1 MGAHLLESGVA
12 APMSLSKGPGTG
24 EPHSFQY
31 SQSAADVGVFVL
43 DTAAATTA
51 QLAEIVSKAS
61 EQAIKEKGSFT
72 IALTGGSL
80 LKALGSLAD
89 SDSVEW
95 AKWHVFFGDERNV
108 GHNDSDST
116 LKGAREAFL
125 DKVSIPPSQQYVIAE
140 GLSVKEA
147 ATEYSGQML
156 RVPQSVLP
164 RNSAGLPVLD
174 LALLGVGPDGHV
186 CSLFPNRPEAS
197 EMEGW
202 ILAVSESPKPPPERI
217 TMSLPVLNAVKAAV
231 FVAMGSGK
239 AEVVHRVLEVQS
251 LPGAL
256 PAQLV
261 RPTDG
266 TVTWL
271 LDADAASQLNT
282 DKWAAGKKK
291 DFPRSNVAK
300 EDPKKVS
307 QETAGEDM

>member
-1 MGAHLLESGVA
+1 MESGAVA
-12 APMSLSKGPGTG
+12 PLSTSKGPGTG
-24 EPHSFQY
+24 EPHSFY
-31 SQSAADVGVFVL
+31 YPESAADIGVVSYG
-43 DTAAATTA
+43 TQAAATGR
-51 QLAEIVSKAS
+51 LAEIVATAS
-61 EQAIKEKGSFT
+61 QEAIKEKGAFT

-80 LKALGSLAD
+80 LKALGGLAGNK
-89 SDSVEW
+89 SVEW

-108 GHNDSDST
+108 PHNDSDST

-125 DKVSIPPSQQYVIAE
+125 DKVSIPASQQYVIKE

-147 ATEYSGQML
+147 ATEYAGQML
-156 RVPQSVLP
+156 DVLQSVLP
-164 RNSAGLPVLD
+164 RNSEGLPVID

-186 CSLFPNRPEAS
+186 CSLFPNRPETAQK
-197 EMEGW
+197 EGW
-202 ILAVSESPKPPPERI
+202 VLAVEESPKPPPERI

-231 FVAMGSGK
+231 FVAMGEGK
-239 AEVVHRVLEVQS
+239 AEVVQRVLEVQS

-261 RPTDG
+261 RPTNG

-271 LDADAASQLNT
+271 LDADAASQL
-282 DKWAAGKKK
+282 AAARWDTGKKA

-307 QETAGEDM
+307 QGTAGEAM